1 MIKFFSKIRYKL
13 METGKTG
20 RYFKYAI
27 GEILLVVIGILI
39 ALQIN
44 NWNESRKDRQIET
57 KALVALQ
64 LEFTE
69 SLNRINLLMKTKKNH
84 ENQARQ
90 YAQIISNDSLSIAE
104 KVAVDA
110 PGVNRRILAVNNSA
124 LKSLMNTGDFSK
136 IKNDSL
142 KTALNIWFNS
152 IDMYLINEAQYE
164 DVTIKR
170 SNFLEDKF
178 YQSIVNSGDYRTQS
192 WPGNFYPNNLTDK
205 NTALEAKFI
214 NSIEFYNINAQIV
227 QRLYIQLMSLTKLEK
242 ENIEI
247 LKLINKELG
256 TDMAGLPNYLVE
268 YEPKEEGEMV

>member
-90 YAQIISNDSLSIAE
+90 YAQIISNDSLSRAE
-104 KVAVDA
+104 KGAVDA

-256 TDMAGLPNYLVE
+256 TENYD
-268 YEPKEEGEMV
+268 